1 MPFKGEFFLAWRYL
15 KPQKSLL
22 SLLTYTSI
30 LGPLLGVA
38 VLIVVMSIMNGM
50 PRSFVEALKEYNPHI
65 TLESKQIIPFADDIV
80 EHIEKTYDVQA
91 GPVTPLK
98 VFVQKGSEVQPF
110 LCKGIYPPKAPRF
123 KKIINKFGVEGELF
137 KELQPDEVM
146 LSINTGL
153 KSRYKVGDK
162 LILHSPSR
170 YKESLKNQVDGKLKR
185 VNMNSAKE
193 FRIAG
198 FYNVKY
204 RKIDKE
210 YLIIHQDSA
219 NEMLSLDWG
228 AAKNIEITLKDPMD
242 AERIIALMKKD
253 PELKDNFN
261 FVPWKNKSDGI
272 YLRIQ
277 QEKLQM
283 SWVLFLIM
291 GAAGVGIGACIFS
304 LVVQKTKEIGI
315 LKATGVSPLS
325 IIAIFL
331 SQGLF
336 IGVLGSSLGFLTG
349 ITVLEYR
356 SSIASFLGKFDE
368 GMRNLQSV
376 PMYLDP
382 SDINMI
388 LWGAIGICL
397 IAAMVPAV
405 IAASVNPVKA
415 LQGGN

>member
-1 MPFKGEFFLAWRYL
+1 MPFKGELFLAWKYL
-15 KPQKSLL
+15 KPQKSLI

-30 LGPLLGVA
+30 LGPLLGVS
-38 VLIVVMSIMNGM
+38 VLIVVMSVMNGM
-50 PRSFVEALKEYNPHI
+50 PRAFVESLKEYNPHL
-65 TLESKQIIPFADDIV
+65 TLESEEAVEYADELV
-80 EHIEKTYDVQA
+80 EYIEEKYKIKA
-91 GPVTPLK
+91 SPVTPLK
-98 VFVQKGSEVQPF
+98 AFVQKGQNIQPF
-110 LCKGIYPPKAPRF
+110 LCKGIYPQKDTRYTE
-123 KKIINKFGVEGELF
+123 IINTYGAETPLDGPLK
-137 KELQPDEVM
+137 PDEVL

-153 KSRYKVGDK
+153 SGRYKVGDK

-170 YKESLKNQVDGKLKR
+170 YKEAIKSQVDGKLKR

-210 YLIIHQDSA
+210 YLIMHQDSA

-228 AAKNIEITLKDPMD
+228 AAKAIELTLPDPMQAQAFEQKLKLDPKLKDFKY
-242 AERIIALMKKD
+242 I
-253 PELKDNFN
+253 
-261 FVPWKNKSDGI
+261 PWQDKSDGI
-272 YLRIQ
+272 FNRIK

-283 SWVLFLIM
+283 SFVLFLIM

-325 IIAIFL
+325 IILIFL

-336 IGVLGSSLGFLTG
+336 IGVLGSTLGFLTG

-356 SSIASFLGKFDE
+356 TAIASFLGKFDE
-368 GMRNLQSV
+368 GLRNLQSV

-382 SDINMI
+382 SDINLI

-397 IAAMVPAV
+397 IAAMVPAI
-405 IAASVNPVKA
+405 IAASINPVKA
-415 LQGGN
+415 LQGGS